1 MPFALWPLRFI
12 IFVMR
17 HALWSLR
24 FCKIALCSALCAL
37 LFLCLSPGVVES
49 QGIPQGISGFLEFD
63 YTFVSRKTTDAF
75 GNTTKTEAQNYLP
88 RFRLNIDTKIYPN
101 LKLHAGALVEGI
113 ITNIKQNETEADTAV
128 RRIQPY
134 IDLTLDNR
142 LYKVGV
148 GYIRRDE
155 AVKTSGIPRTTLIN
169 DEYYSNLGWR
179 PEAFPSIDMIIKK
192 TKTYDEKKSVVDI
205 TEDYYN
211 LQSRYDYRG
220 LQLYYNGTYLDTQRD
235 LINLET
241 WQQTH
246 SGWVNYS
253 NAFFDKR
260 VFLNTTYQILYQDT
274 KTRSEGKG
282 TVSSQ
287 IFPFAGLMA
296 LDNTPADGAL
306 FSDVAPGR
314 NPPAL
319 IDGDFVNSVGADYNL
334 IVDLPLPAGDSVRN
348 FGLDLLNVTE
358 VNSLFV
364 WVNTDVSSIASSF
377 SWQIWISSDNLNWT
391 LHQAI
396 PSAPFGT
403 FQNRFEL
410 TFSNVSTRYIKVVT
424 TPLAPKPISFAG
436 TDVFVTELQA
446 FINRPAEDVEDRVRS
461 TSHSYNLDGKAR
473 LLDNPS
479 LFYELYFFYNRLDP
493 SSLMRYNLSNGFS
506 VNHRFNP
513 VLSGMARVAVEN
525 GEERDKNRLAF
536 IGNAS
541 LTAEPLRTLRHSL
554 VFYGRR
560 EEFGGRPNNLYYLTL
575 YNNAQLYQGID
586 VNLSGGVNYSEL
598 ETREKRT
605 DYSVSLGANVVPHP
619 TLTLGVTASDIFS
632 NYRGGERGS
641 DSTSNWLIDFNVSFT
656 PLRTLYL
663 YAFIQLTDQKGSDL
677 ERTQNFGI
685 NWSPF
690 PDGALQFN
698 FTYNEDFRS
707 TYHQRERTFL
717 PNVRWYFTKRSYVR
731 FSYEFIRSRSD
742 IQKLDSG
749 TFSTG
754 IKIFY

>member
-1 MPFALWPLRFI
+1 M
-12 IFVMR
+12 
-17 HALWSLR
+17 
-24 FCKIALCSALCAL
+24 
-37 LFLCLSPGVVES
+37 LFLGLSPGVVES

-63 YTFVSRKTTDAF
+63 FTSLSRKTTDAF
-75 GNTTKTEAQNYLP
+75 GNTTKTESQNYLP
-88 RFRLNIDTKIYPN
+88 RFKLNIDTKIYPN
-101 LKLHAGALVEGI
+101 LKLHAGALVEGS
-113 ITNIKQNETEADTAV
+113 ITNFQQNESDADTTV

-142 LYKVGV
+142 LYKVSL

-155 AVKTSGIPRTTLIN
+155 AVKTSGFPRTTLIN
-169 DEYYSNLGWR
+169 DEYYGILGWR
-179 PEAFPSIDMIIKK
+179 PEAFPSLDMIIRK
-192 TKTYDEKKSVVDI
+192 TKTYDEKKSLLDT

-211 LQSRYDYRG
+211 LQSTYDYRG
-220 LQLYYNGTYLDTQRD
+220 LELYYNGTYIDTQRD
-235 LINLET
+235 LLNLET

-246 SGWVNYS
+246 SGRVNYS

-287 IFPFAGLMA
+287 IFPFAGFA
-296 LDNTPADGAL
+296 VLDNTPADAVL
-306 FSDVAPGR
+306 PFP
-314 NPPAL
+314 NNPAL
-319 IDGDFVNSVGADYNL
+319 IDGNL
-334 IVDLPLPAGDSVRN
+334 VASAGIDLLADLPLAGDYVRN
-348 FGLDLLNVTE
+348 VGLDLLNVTE

-364 WVNTDVSSIASSF
+364 WVDTDASSIASSF
-377 SWQIWISSDNLNWT
+377 SWEIWVSSDYLNWT
-391 LHQAI
+391 LHQTI
-396 PSAPFGT
+396 PSAPFGP

-410 TFSNVSTRYIKVVT
+410 NFPNVSTRYIKVVI
-424 TPLAPKPISFAG
+424 TPLAPRPFG
-436 TDVFVTELQA
+436 FTNVFVTEMQA
-446 FINRPAEDVEDRVRS
+446 FMNRPAEDVVDRVKS

-513 VLSGMARVAVEN
+513 VLSGTARVAVEN
-525 GEERDKNRLAF
+525 GEERERNRLAF

-554 VFYGRR
+554 VLYGRR
-560 EEFGGRPNNLYYLTL
+560 EEFGGRPNNLYYVTL

-586 VNLSGGVNYSEL
+586 VNLSGGFNFSEL

-605 DYSVSLGANVVPHP
+605 DYTVSLGVNVVPHR
-619 TLTLGVTASDIFS
+619 TLTLGVSASDTFS
-632 NYRGGERGS
+632 NYTGGERER
-641 DSTSNWLIDFNVSFT
+641 DSTSNWLIDFNVSFN
-656 PLRTLYL
+656 PMRSLYL
-663 YAFIQLTDQKGSDL
+663 YAFIQLTDQTGRDL
-677 ERTQNFGI
+677 ERIQNFGI

-698 FTYNEDFRS
+698 FNYNEDYLS
-707 TYHQRERTFL
+707 INNQKERTFI
-717 PNVRWYFTKRSYVR
+717 PSVRWYFTKRSYII
-731 FSYEFIRSRSD
+731 FSYEYLKSESD
-742 IQKLDSG
+742 IQKLDSN
-749 TFSTG
+749 TFSAG
-754 IKIFY
+754 LKIFF